1 MGEID
6 QLAEEVKLK
15 NTLMKV
21 LFVHPLMEG
30 WGPLLEDFF
39 HSISSSRVKIRAD
52 SFFRQIQVRVRCK
65 ILVGLILSGLA
76 STPICSSG

>member
-6 QLAEEVKLK
+6 QLAKEVKLE

-39 HSISSSRVKIRAD
+39 YHSISLSRVKIRAD
-52 SFFRQIQVRVRCK
+52 SFFRQIEFGARF
-65 ILVGLILSGLA
+65 
-76 STPICSSG
+76 SSD